1 MLIPKAEGRINQYLE
16 FLEKNSYRR
25 IAALDFEIFETEKTY
40 RAPPTDAQWRKI
52 DSPAPWGK
60 AWNCAWFRTAYRAP
74 KNQGRPLF
82 LSVLPN
88 ADSLAFID
96 GKASGAFNMFHKKLR
111 IDADGAEHT
120 LHVEAYAGHPYN
132 GSGPLQGEKIITTL
146 GKQLDSFPNTF
157 EGGFLLEQIPALHS
171 LYYDVLA
178 LYGAAKELDKD
189 SLRKARIIKGLFE
202 ALGELSLSA
211 AGGRGLPAGSSGEAC
226 SSIGEL
232 EEQAARAAERI
243 APLLRAKNGDT
254 VPTVYLVGHAHIDH
268 AWLWHI
274 GETERKAAR
283 TFINMTR
290 FAAEYPEFVFIQS
303 QPCQLEIVKNEYPL
317 IFEAVKEAYKKGRWE
332 PNGGMWVEADCNI
345 PSGESLIRQFLYGKA
360 FNRETFGYEADTLW
374 LPDVFGYAAALPQI
388 LKGCRIQYFVT
399 SKINW
404 NDTTRFPYDTF
415 VWRGIDG
422 TGIKTHFITSRMNGY
437 NGRVNPESLAETWRE
452 VQHKELQSGV
462 IKSIGEGDGGGGT
475 MRADLE
481 MARRLANLEGLPKA
495 VWKPVS
501 AAAAE
506 IFAQETGWPEWRGE
520 LYLEL
525 HRGTYTTQGRTKRN
539 NRRTEFALRHA
550 EWIAALAAAD
560 TGLVG
565 SGPAYPKE
573 KLDKA
578 WKETLT
584 LQFHDIIPG
593 SSIRRVYQEAEA
605 AHAGILADLA
615 SLGEKYRRFL
625 LDRSGAGVL
634 LFNDLSWE
642 RRDPQT
648 VPAEKLETAGLRCGA
663 LRGEDGAVY
672 PVQYFKDLEG
682 RERAVCA
689 PKLPPLGW
697 AAFSRIGGD
706 PSPAAE
712 GSASPGPVFNY
723 RDGRLETPFYRVSFE
738 ACGRIGSLVDL
749 RRRTELV
756 APGGSFNSF
765 VSAED
770 VPVYWEAWDIDAD
783 WTRYL
788 KEETS
793 LVSSE
798 VVSQGP
804 VSFRLRQTYRIAS
817 ASTLVQDLVFYGED
831 PRIDFQ
837 TKVDWRERRRLLKV
851 GFDTAIDSG
860 EVRCEV
866 QYGHVFRN
874 THLNLPH
881 DRAKIEI
888 FAPKWIWVEEG
899 SGGGLALL
907 NDCKYGHDV
916 SPLAGSDGRTATR
929 MRLTLLRSPKAPDPE
944 ADYGEHFFTY
954 ALLPFTGN
962 FAASRTIRGA
972 YELNAAAVLE
982 AAQDPDGAE
991 ARNTGAAG
999 GGSAKTEGFVAPVYS
1014 LCSVEG
1020 EAVIVECVKAPESG
1034 GSGLALRL
1042 YESLGG
1048 RARTVLRFSGPIAG
1062 AEETDMLEEN
1072 GKAVPFTGRE
1082 LPLEFRPFEIKT
1094 LLVKFG

>member
-25 IAALDFEIFETEKTY
+25 LALLDFEIFETEKTY
-40 RAPPTDAQWRKI
+40 RSPPEDTRWQKI
-52 DSPAPWGK
+52 RCPAPWGK
-60 AWNCAWFRTAYRAP
+60 AWNCAWFRAVYRAP
-74 KNQGRPLF
+74 ENRGPLF

-96 GKASGAFNMFHKKLR
+96 GKASGAFNMYHKKLR
-111 IDADGAEHT
+111 IDADGLEHT

-146 GKQLDSFPNTF
+146 GKQLNSFPNTF
-157 EGGFLLEQIPALHS
+157 EGGFLLEQIPAVYS

-178 LYGAAKELDKD
+178 LAGAAKEMDKD
-189 SLRKARIIKGLFE
+189 SLRRARIIRGLFE

-211 AGGRGLPAGSSGEAC
+211 AGIPAEDLPSAGSS
-226 SSIGEL
+226 SVGEL
-232 EEQAARAAERI
+232 EGQAVRAAKRL
-243 APLLRAKNGDT
+243 APLLQAKNGDT
-254 VPTVYLVGHAHIDH
+254 VPRVYLIGHAHIDH

-290 FAAEYPEFVFIQS
+290 LAAEYPEFVFIQS
-303 QPCQLEIVKNEYPL
+303 QPCQLEIVKNEYPAV
-317 IFEAVKEAYKKGRWE
+317 FEAVKETYKNGGWE

-360 FNRETFGYEADTLW
+360 FNREVFDYEADTLW

-388 LKGCRIQYFVT
+388 LKGCRIKYFVT

-415 VWRGIDG
+415 IWRGIDG
-422 TGIKTHFITSRMNGY
+422 TGIRTHFITSRASGY
-437 NGRVNPESLAETWRE
+437 NGRVNPESLMETWRE
-452 VQHKELQSGV
+452 VQHKELQEGV
-462 IKSIGEGDGGGGT
+462 VKSIGEGDGGGGT
-475 MRADLE
+475 LRADLE
-481 MARRLANLEGLPKA
+481 MARRFGNLEGLPKA
-495 VWKPVS
+495 LWKPVS
-501 AAAAE
+501 AALEE
-506 IFAQETGWPEWRGE
+506 IFAQDAPWPEWRGE

-539 NRRTEFALRHA
+539 NRRAEFALRHT
-550 EWIAALAAAD
+550 EWIAVLAAEP
-560 TGLVG
+560 G
-565 SGPAYPKE
+565 GPVYPKKE
-573 KLDKA
+573 LDKA

-605 AHAGILADLA
+605 AHGGILADLA
-615 SLGEKYRRFL
+615 SLGGKRRRFL
-625 LDRSGAGVL
+625 LDKSGADTLV
-634 LFNDLSWE
+634 FNDLSWE
-642 RRDPQT
+642 RRDPQI

-663 LRGEDGAVY
+663 LRGADGAVY
-672 PVQYFKDLEG
+672 PVEYFKDLEG
-682 RERAVCA
+682 RETALCA

-697 AAFSRIGGD
+697 AAFSRISGT
-706 PSPAAE
+706 
-712 GSASPGPVFNY
+712 SASPAPAFGY
-723 RDGRLETPFYRVSFE
+723 RDGVLETPFYRVSFE
-738 ACGRIGSLVDL
+738 SSGRIGSLVDL
-749 RRRTELV
+749 RRRAELV
-756 APGGSFNSF
+756 APGGSFNRF

-798 VVSQGP
+798 VLSRGP

-817 ASTLVQDLVFYGED
+817 ASTLVQDLVFYSED

-837 TKVDWRERRRLLKV
+837 TRVDWRERRRLLKA

-874 THLNLPH
+874 THRNLPQ
-881 DRAKIEI
+881 DRAKFEI
-888 FAPKWIWVEEG
+888 CAHKWICVEEG
-899 SGGGLALL
+899 AGGGLALL

-916 SPLAGSDGRTATR
+916 SSLAGSDGRTTTR
-929 MRLTLLRSPKAPDPE
+929 VRLTLLRSPKAPDPE

-954 ALLPFTGN
+954 ALLPFAGS

-972 YELNAAAVLE
+972 YELNSGAILE
-982 AAQDPDGAE
+982 AAQE
-991 ARNTGAAG
+991 AG
-999 GGSAKTEGFVAPVYS
+999 GQGGTSGGAGSPAGSYS
-1014 LCSVEG
+1014 FCSLEG

-1034 GSGLALRL
+1034 GGLVLRL
-1042 YESLGG
+1042 YESLGS
-1048 RARTVLRFSGPIAG
+1048 RARTVLRFSGPLAG

-1072 GKAVPFTGRE
+1072 GKALPFTGKE
-1082 LPLEFRPFEIKT
+1082 LALEFRPFEIKT
-1094 LLVKFG
+1094 LRVKFG

>member
-40 RAPPTDAQWRKI
+40 RSPPEDARWRKI
-52 DSPAPWGK
+52 DTPAPWGK
-60 AWNCAWFRTAYRAP
+60 AWNCAWFRATYRAP
-74 KNQGRPLF
+74 ENQGRPLF

-88 ADSLAFID
+88 SDSLAFID
-96 GKASGAFNMFHKKLR
+96 GKASGAFNMYHKKLR

-157 EGGFLLEQIPALHS
+157 DGGFLLERIPALYS

-178 LYGAAKELDKD
+178 LAGAAKELDKD
-189 SLRKARIIKGLFE
+189 SLRKARIIRGLFE
-202 ALGELSLSA
+202 ALGELSLSG
-211 AGGRGLPAGSSGEAC
+211 AGTAVEDLSSPEGF
-226 SSIGEL
+226 IGEL
-232 EEQAARAAERI
+232 EEQAARAAERL
-243 APLLRAKNGDT
+243 APLLQAKNGDT
-254 VPTVYLVGHAHIDH
+254 VPTVYLIGHAHLDH

-290 FAAEYPEFVFIQS
+290 FAAEYPEFVFVQS

-317 IFEAVKEAYKKGRWE
+317 VFEAVKEAYRNGRWE

-345 PSGESLIRQFLYGKA
+345 PSGESLVRQFLYGKA
-360 FNRETFGYEADTLW
+360 FNREVFDYEADTLW

-388 LKGCRIQYFVT
+388 LKGCRIKYFVT

-415 VWRGIDG
+415 IWRGIDG
-422 TGIKTHFITSRMNGY
+422 TGIRTHFITSRATGY
-437 NGRVNPESLAETWRE
+437 NGRVDPESLVETWRE
-452 VQHKELQSGV
+452 VQHKELQGGV
-462 IKSIGEGDGGGGT
+462 VKSIGEGDGGGGT
-475 MRADLE
+475 LRADLE
-481 MARRLANLEGLPKA
+481 MARRFTNFEGLPKA
-495 VWKPVS
+495 LWKPVS
-501 AAAAE
+501 AALGE
-506 IFAQETGWPEWRGE
+506 IFAQDAQWPEWRGE

-525 HRGTYTTQGRTKRN
+525 HRGTYTTQARTKRN
-539 NRRTEFALRHA
+539 NRRVEFALRHT
-550 EWIAALAAAD
+550 EWIAALYAGAAGEA
-560 TGLVG
+560 G
-565 SGPAYPKE
+565 AYPRKE
-573 KLDKA
+573 LDKA
-578 WKETLT
+578 WKQTLT

-605 AHAGILADLA
+605 AHGGILADLA
-615 SLGEKYRRFL
+615 SLGEKCRRFL
-625 LDRSGAGVL
+625 LDRSGADTLV
-634 LFNDLSWE
+634 FNDLSWE

-648 VPAEKLETAGLRCGA
+648 IPAEKLETAGAKCGA
-663 LRGEDGAVY
+663 LRGSDGTVY
-672 PVQYFKDLEG
+672 PLQYFKDLKG
-682 RERAVCA
+682 RERALCA

-697 AAFSRIGGD
+697 AAFSRIAS
-706 PSPAAE
+706 SPE
-712 GSASPGPVFNY
+712 SRDSASSVFKY
-723 RDGRLETPFYRVSFE
+723 RDGLLETPFYRAGFE
-738 ACGRIGSLVDL
+738 PCGRIRSLVDL
-749 RRRTELV
+749 RRQTELV
-756 APGGSFNSF
+756 APGGSFNRF

-788 KEETS
+788 REESS

-817 ASTLVQDLVFYGED
+817 ESTLVQDLVFYRED

-837 TKVDWRERRRLLKV
+837 TRIDWRERRRLLKV

-874 THLNLPH
+874 THRNLPQ
-881 DRAKIEI
+881 DRAKFEI
-888 FAPKWIWVEEG
+888 CAHKWICVEEQA
-899 SGGGLALL
+899 GGGLALL
-907 NDCKYGHDV
+907 NNCKYGHDV
-916 SPLAGSDGRTATR
+916 SPLAGPDGRTTTR

-954 ALLPFTGN
+954 TLLPFTGT

-972 YELNAAAVLE
+972 YELNSGAVLE
-982 AAQDPDGAE
+982 AARDPEGGG
-991 ARNTGAAG
+991 NTGAAG
-999 GGSAKTEGFVAPVYS
+999 GRTGKAGNPGAAYS
-1014 LCSVEG
+1014 LCSLEG
-1020 EAVIVECVKAPESG
+1020 ESVIVECVKTPESG
-1034 GSGLALRL
+1034 AGGMVIRL
-1042 YESLGG
+1042 YESLGSG
-1048 RARTVLRFSGPIAG
+1048 ARTVLRFSGPLAR

-1072 GKAVPFTGRE
+1072 GKALPFSGKE
-1082 LPLEFRPFEIKT
+1082 IPLEFRPFEIKT
-1094 LLVKFG
+1094 LLVQFG

>member
-1 MLIPKAEGRINQYLE
+1 MLIPKAEGRVNQYLE
-16 FLEKNSYRR
+16 FLEKNSYRK

-40 RAPPTDAQWRKI
+40 RAPPGDAQWRKI

-60 AWNCAWFRTAYRAP
+60 AWNCAWFRAVYRAP
-74 KNQGRPLF
+74 KNQDRPLF

-96 GKASGAFNMFHKKLR
+96 GKAAGAFNMFHKKIR

-132 GSGPLQGEKIITTL
+132 GSGPFQGETIIITL
-146 GKQLDSFPNTF
+146 GRHLDSFPNTF
-157 EGGFLLEQIPALHS
+157 EGGFLLERIPALHS

-211 AGGRGLPAGSSGEAC
+211 AGAQALSADSS
-226 SSIGEL
+226 GEL
-232 EEQAARAAERI
+232 EEQALRASARI
-243 APLLRAKNGDT
+243 APLLLAKNGDT
-254 VPTVYLVGHAHIDH
+254 VPSVYLIGHAHIDH

-274 GETERKAAR
+274 GETERKVAR

-303 QPCQLEIVKNEYPL
+303 QPCQLEIVKNEYPV
-317 IFEAVKEAYKKGRWE
+317 IFEAVKEAYKNGCWE

-345 PSGESLIRQFLYGKA
+345 PSGESLVRQFLYGKA
-360 FNRETFGYEADTLW
+360 FNREAFGYEADTLW

-388 LKGCRIQYFVT
+388 LKGCGIQYFVT

-415 VWRGIDG
+415 IWRGIDG
-422 TGIKTHFITSRMNGY
+422 TGIKTHFITARVNGY

-452 VQHKELQSGV
+452 VQHKELQRGV

-475 MRADLE
+475 MRSDLE
-481 MARRLANLEGLPKA
+481 MARRLSNLEGLPRA
-495 VWKPVS
+495 QWKPVS

-506 IFAQETGWPEWRGE
+506 IFAQERDWPEWRGE

-539 NRRTEFALRHA
+539 NRRAEFALRHT

-560 TGLVG
+560 TGL
-565 SGPAYPKE
+565 SGAGAYPKKE
-573 KLDKA
+573 LDRA

-605 AHAGILADLA
+605 AHARILADLA

-625 LDRSGAGVL
+625 LGTSGADVL
-634 LFNDLSWE
+634 VFNDLSWE

-648 VPAEKLETAGLRCGA
+648 FPAEKLERAGDRCGA
-663 LRGEDGAVY
+663 LRGADGAVY
-672 PVQYFKDLEG
+672 PVQYFRDLEG
-682 RERAVCA
+682 GEGALCA

-697 AAFSRIGGD
+697 AAFSRIGTPPEAG
-706 PSPAAE
+706 
-712 GSASPGPVFNY
+712 GSSGPVFNY
-723 RDGRLETPFYRVSFE
+723 RDGLLETPFYRVGFE
-738 ACGRIGSLVDL
+738 ACGRIRSLVDL
-749 RRRTELV
+749 RGRTELV
-756 APGGSFNSF
+756 APGGSFNRF

-788 KEETS
+788 QEETS

-837 TKVDWRERRRLLKV
+837 TRVDWRERRRLLKV

-874 THLNLPH
+874 THRNLPQ
-881 DRAKIEI
+881 DRAKFEI
-888 FAPKWIWVEEG
+888 CAHKWICVEEG
-899 SGGGLALL
+899 AGGGLALL

-916 SPLAGSDGRTATR
+916 SPLAGPEGGTTTR

-944 ADYGEHFFTY
+944 ADYGEHRFTY
-954 ALLPFTGN
+954 ALLPFTGS

-982 AAQDPDGAE
+982 AAQGPDGPE
-991 ARNTGAAG
+991 ARNTGAGGGTAKT
-999 GGSAKTEGFVAPVYS
+999 GGSAAYS

-1034 GSGLALRL
+1034 GGLVLRL

-1048 RARTVLRFSGPIAG
+1048 RARTVLRFPRPLAG

-1072 GKAVPFTGRE
+1072 GRALPFTGRE

-1094 LLVKFG
+1094 LRVKFG

>member
-16 FLEKNSYRR
+16 FLEKNSYRKV
-25 IAALDFEIFETEKTY
+25 ASLDFEIFETEKTY
-40 RAPPTDAQWRKI
+40 RSPPEDAQWRKI
-52 DSPAPWGK
+52 SCPAPWGK
-60 AWNCAWFRTAYRAP
+60 PWNCAWFRAVYRAP
-74 KNQGRPLF
+74 EKQGRPLF

-120 LHVEAYAGHPYN
+120 LHVEAYAGHPYK
-132 GSGPLQGEKIITTL
+132 GSGPLQGEKIIITL

-157 EGGFLLEQIPALHS
+157 EGGFLLEQIPAVYS

-178 LYGAAKELDKD
+178 LAGAAKEMDKD
-189 SLRKARIIKGLFE
+189 SLRKARIISGLFE
-202 ALGELSLSA
+202 ALGELSLST
-211 AGGRGLPAGSSGEAC
+211 AGDPASAG
-226 SSIGEL
+226 GEL
-232 EEQAARAAERI
+232 EKQAARAAERL

-254 VPTVYLVGHAHIDH
+254 VPTVYLVGHAHLDH

-303 QPCQLEIVKNEYPL
+303 QPCQLEIVKNEYPAV
-317 IFEAVKEAYKKGRWE
+317 FEAVKETYKKGGWE

-360 FNRETFGYEADTLW
+360 FNREAFGYEADTLW

-388 LKGCRIQYFVT
+388 LSGCRIKYFVT

-415 VWRGIDG
+415 IWRGIDG
-422 TGIKTHFITSRMNGY
+422 TGIRTHFITSRATGY
-437 NGRVNPESLAETWRE
+437 NGRVNPESLRETWRE

-462 IKSIGEGDGGGGT
+462 VKSIGEGDGGGGT
-475 MRADLE
+475 LRADLE
-481 MARRLANLEGLPKA
+481 MARRLTNLEGLPRA
-495 VWKPVS
+495 MWKPVS
-501 AAAAE
+501 AALEE
-506 IFAQETGWPEWRGE
+506 IFSQDVQWPEWRGE

-525 HRGTYTTQGRTKRN
+525 HRGTYTTQARTKRN
-539 NRRTEFALRHA
+539 NRRAEFALRHT
-550 EWIAALAAAD
+550 EWIAALCAKALGRSA
-560 TGLVG
+560 T
-565 SGPAYPKE
+565 YPRE
-573 KLDKA
+573 ELDKA
-578 WKETLT
+578 WKQILT

-605 AHAGILADLA
+605 AHRGILADMA
-615 SLGEKYRRFL
+615 SLGERCRRRL
-625 LDRSGAGVL
+625 LDKSGADALV
-634 LFNDLSWE
+634 FNDLSWE

-648 VPAEKLETAGLRCGA
+648 IPAEKLETAGAKCGA
-663 LRGEDGAVY
+663 LRGEDGTVY
-672 PVQYFKDLEG
+672 PVQYFKDLKG

-706 PSPAAE
+706 S
-712 GSASPGPVFNY
+712 SPGPVFSY
-723 RDGRLETPFYRVSFE
+723 RDGLLETPFYRVAFE
-738 ACGRIGSLVDL
+738 ASGRIGSLVDL
-749 RRRTELV
+749 RRQTELV
-756 APGGSFNSF
+756 AAGGSFNSF

-788 KEETS
+788 QEETS

-798 VVSQGP
+798 VASQGP

-817 ASTLVQDLVFYGED
+817 ASTLVQDLVFYRED
-831 PRIDFQ
+831 PRIEFQ
-837 TKVDWRERRRLLKV
+837 TRVDWRERRRLLKV

-874 THLNLPH
+874 THRNLPQ
-881 DRAKIEI
+881 DRAKFEI
-888 FAPKWIWVEEG
+888 CAHKWICLEEG
-899 SGGGLALL
+899 AGGGLALL
-907 NDCKYGHDV
+907 NNCKYGHDV
-916 SPLAGSDGRTATR
+916 SSLAGSDGRTTTR

-954 ALLPFTGN
+954 ALLPFPES
-962 FAASRTIRGA
+962 FAASRTVRCA
-972 YELNAAAVLE
+972 YELNSGAALEASQGAAAE
-982 AAQDPDGAE
+982 TGSPAAA
-991 ARNTGAAG
+991 
-999 GGSAKTEGFVAPVYS
+999 SYS
-1014 LCSVEG
+1014 FCSVEG
-1020 EAVIVECVKAPESG
+1020 GAVIVECVKAPESG
-1034 GSGLALRL
+1034 GGGFVLRL

-1072 GKAVPFTGRE
+1072 GKALPFTGRE

-1094 LLVKFG
+1094 LLVTLG